1 MSEVWAVIFL
11 FVAALTPAGARNT
24 QIAGDYLEVRTADV
38 YVGACFANAE
48 VGLIGKEAVIAW
60 HVTRGS
66 WQGTP
71 LQGLS
76 VMAVVKAKA
85 TLGDPHANPFPVRA
99 IVIVDE
105 KADPAQQE
113 ALVGFAHS
121 MAGDLLQDIVRVER
135 TRIEMKIGKNH
146 GYASLKA
153 GEIAALE
160 TRAIHGADHL
170 CGNEKIYYPPL
181 TKVAR
186 AVPGFTVVHEFRGEG
201 LDSTW
206 SLPGKRS
213 AFIGAFSR

>member
-1 MSEVWAVIFL
+1 MSKVWAVIF
-11 FVAALTPAGARNT
+11 FFAAAVTPVGARDT

-38 YVGACFANAE
+38 YAGACFANAE
-48 VGLIGKEAVIAW
+48 VGLIGKEALIAW

-66 WQGTP
+66 WQGIP

-85 TLGDPHANPFPVRA
+85 TLGDPHANPFPTRA
-99 IVIVDE
+99 IIIVDE
-105 KADPAQQE
+105 KADPRQQE

-135 TRIEMKIGKNH
+135 TRIDMKIEKD

-153 GEIAALE
+153 GHIADLK
-160 TRAIHGADHL
+160 TRAIHGEDHL

-181 TKVAR
+181 TEVAA
-186 AVPGFTVVHEFRGEG
+186 AVPGFTLVHEFRGEG